1 MKNEYDYESPIGVLR
16 ITDDG
21 QGITSIGFNFGN
33 WEPLVCPIKSTL
45 ITQTIMELEEYFQ
58 GVRKVFTVPLNPK
71 GTDFQK
77 KVWQALQDIPYG
89 QTCSYKDVAKAVG
102 NDKASR
108 AIGMANNKNPIPI
121 IVPCHRVIGSG
132 GKLVGYAGGL
142 DVKRMLL
149 QIEG

>member
-45 ITQTIMELEEYFQ
+45 ITQAIMELEEYFQ